1 MKFSVEEPEKIQ
13 IYMEIAAFSQVPC
26 VFYPAESSRSF
37 EGVLEKVDH
46 ERFGMVFKQWIPAQ
60 KGLLVIRSFTL
71 QFKCS
76 IDMEKGERP
85 KEYYFLPPTMLSS
98 HDPRK
103 YLRIPIAPQ
112 LTKIVV
118 VKKLDE
124 AGNPFVDGSLKKLI
138 QGVIQDV
145 SANGI
150 SFKIATN
157 DQFFVPGRQVQ
168 LTYKLFGLDV
178 DTPARIVSDGV
189 TLVRC
194 QLSGLKPALQHQ
206 LNQKITVSFQ
216 RMLEKHHSD
225 LLQLIEASSHLRHI
239 EREKNKSGE
248 LSDRRNLD
256 ENFIGLINPILD
268 AAVNVM
274 EHMAGLKLV
283 KREIRLE
290 RICAAIYDLSS
301 QISFQG
307 PKVDGHLFL
316 CLKESVACSMA
327 GEILGGNHNTIDE
340 NVRDMAGELCNIIV
354 GNAKKNLPRDQVYK
368 LSTPTIIVGKEHLV
382 AVLSKFPVVRIIFD
396 SRIGQIDLNLYLD
409 EIKEKLKLEAHP
421 PASFEYKTELI
432 NPILRATENI
442 FENFLFLET
451 RKKGVV
457 MREQLAPKF
466 ELSGILDVFGKG
478 MHGKILLN
486 LSNKLALQIHE
497 ILLGVEKTEIDEEV
511 KDAVGEM
518 VNIIT
523 GNAKGEF
530 ERINLGYNVST
541 PYVIYGRNHIISNA
555 GDNPFISSVYWSSK
569 GFFEVCLSFTA
580 DEG

>member
-13 IYMEIAAFSQVPC
+13 IYLEIAAFSQVPC
-26 VFYPAESSRSF
+26 VFYPTDSSRSF
-37 EGVLEKVDH
+37 EGILEKVDAD
-46 ERFGMVFKQWIPAQ
+46 RFGLVFKQWIPAQ
-60 KGLLVIRSFTL
+60 TGLLVIRSFTL
-71 QFKCS
+71 QFKCQL
-76 IDMEKGERP
+76 DMEKGERP
-85 KEYYFLPPTMLSS
+85 KEYTFPPPQALSS

-118 VKKLDE
+118 VKKLNE
-124 AGNPFVDGSLKKLI
+124 QGEPFSEGPDKKLI
-138 QGVIQDV
+138 QGAIQDV

-150 SFKIATN
+150 AFKIAN
-157 DQFFVPGRQVQ
+157 PDPFFVPGGQVH

-178 DTPARIVSDGV
+178 DGPARVVSDGGS
-189 TLVRC
+189 LVRC
-194 QLSGLKPALQHQ
+194 QLSGMKPALQHQ

-216 RMLEKHHSD
+216 RMLEKHHRD
-225 LLQLIEASSHLRHI
+225 LLQLIEASAHLRDI
-239 EREKNKSGE
+239 ERTKKSTGE
-248 LSDRRNLD
+248 LADRKQLD
-256 ENFIGLINPILD
+256 ENFVGLINPILD

-274 EHMAGLKLV
+274 EQMAGLKLV

-290 RICAAIYDLSS
+290 RICSAIYDLSS

-307 PKVDGHLFL
+307 PQVDGHLFL
-316 CLKESVACSMA
+316 CLKQNVACSMA
-327 GEILGGNHNTIDE
+327 GTILGGEYSDIDE
-340 NVRDMAGELCNIIV
+340 NVRDMAGELCNIII
-354 GNAKKNLPRDQVYK
+354 GNAKKNLARDQVYK
-368 LSTPTIIVGKEHLV
+368 LSTPTLIVGKEHLV
-382 AVLSKFPVVRIIFD
+382 AVLSKYPVVRIIFD
-396 SRIGQIDLNLYLD
+396 SPIGQIDLNLYLD
-409 EIKEKLKLEAHP
+409 EINEKLRTESLT
-421 PASFEYKTELI
+421 PAGFEYKTELI

-457 MREQLAPKF
+457 MRETLAPKF

-497 ILLGVEKTEIDEEV
+497 ILLGVEKDTIDDEV

-530 ERINLGYNVST
+530 ERMNLGYNVST

-580 DEG
+580 DE